1 MGEITNMTNKE
12 IEGLISAIKDD
23 TLYDYIANN
32 YYKWSKD
39 DLKNILLEII
49 WTTRNYTL
57 EEGEKELIENLK
69 ERLCYDE

>member
-1 MGEITNMTNKE
+1 MTNKE

-23 TLYDYIANN
+23 TLYDYIAND

-49 WTTRNYTL
+49 WTARNYTL

-69 ERLCYDE
+69 ERLCYDD

>member
-1 MGEITNMTNKE
+1 MTNKE

>member
-1 MGEITNMTNKE
+1 MTNKE

-32 YYKWSKD
+32 YYQWSKD

-49 WTTRNYTL
+49 WTARNYTI
-57 EEGEKELIENLK
+57 EEDEKELIENLK
-69 ERLCYDE
+69 ERLCYDD